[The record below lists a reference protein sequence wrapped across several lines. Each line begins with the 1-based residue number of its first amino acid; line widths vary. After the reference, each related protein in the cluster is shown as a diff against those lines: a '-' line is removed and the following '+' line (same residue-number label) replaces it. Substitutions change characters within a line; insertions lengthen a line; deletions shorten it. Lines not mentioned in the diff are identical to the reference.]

1 MRASDLL
8 GPLDRP
14 ELRVRLL
21 PIVPEQVEVRFRP
34 DWSKWLW
41 PRWAA
46 AMTLPWGIYLRPD
59 QADADPEALGRL
71 IAHELVH
78 ARQWKTHGLVGFL
91 GHYLTDYLRGRLRRL
106 NHREA
111 YRAISMETEARS
123 FDSRATSGPASPT

>member
-8 GPLDRP
+8 GPVDRP

-21 PIVPEQVEVRFRP
+21 PVIPEQVQVRFRP
-34 DWSKWLW
+34 DWTKRLW

-59 QADADPEALGRL
+59 QADAAPEALGRL

-91 GHYLTDYLRGRLRRL
+91 GRYLADYLRGRLRRL

-111 YRAISMETEARS
+111 YRAISLEAEAYEVADGQGGS
-123 FDSRATSGPASPT
+123 VHL

>member
-1 MRASDLL
+1 MRAGDLL

-21 PIVPEQVEVRFRP
+21 PVVPEQVVVRVRP
-34 DWSKWLW
+34 AWLRRIW

-59 QADADPEALGRL
+59 QVDADPERLGRL

-78 ARQWKTHGLVGFL
+78 TRQWKTLGLVGFL
-91 GHYLTDYLRGRLRRL
+91 GHYLADYLRGRLRRMG
-106 NHREA
+106 HREA
-111 YRAISMETEARS
+111 YRAISLEAEARV
-123 FDSRATSGPASPT
+123 DGRATSGPASPP